1 VNVAVVGVGLIGG
14 SIGLAARQ
22 RLGAH
27 VRGFDPSATARETA
41 LAREAVTE
49 AFATVEEAVAGA
61 DFVFV
66 AAPVSILA
74 DVVQDVL
81 AAAGPDCVITDVGS
95 VKRAVVSRIDDPRF
109 IGGHP
114 LAGAETAGVEHA
126 RADLFQDATWYL
138 TPTPKTRGTAYERL
152 HRVITRLGAWPSA
165 IEPHTHDVVM
175 ASVSHLP
182 HVLANVLVAQA
193 ARVLSTEG
201 ERLPATGPS
210 FRDVTRVA
218 GASTSVWGG
227 IYRANADALVAAID
241 DLVERLTEAR
251 RMLAAGDAEGIAAWN
266 DAAREDRR
274 RLLESDLVG
283 GEVHELRVLVPNR
296 PGIVAEIA
304 LALGR
309 ATIDIVDMVLYPSSG
324 SHGTIALWIRSGG
337 IAEQAE
343 QLVRELGL
351 EVVRAHEA

>member
-1 VNVAVVGVGLIGG
+1 VKVAVVGVGLIGG

-27 VRGFDPSATARETA
+27 VSGCDPSAAARETA
-41 LAREAVTE
+41 VARGAVADAHDSVGEAVD
-49 AFATVEEAVAGA
+49 GA
-61 DFVFV
+61 DFAFV
-66 AAPVSILA
+66 AAPVQLLSRT
-74 DVVQDVL
+74 VSEVL
-81 AAAGPDCVITDVGS
+81 EAAGPACVVTDVGS
-95 VKRAVVSRIDDPRF
+95 VKRAIVAAVDDGRF

-114 LAGAETAGVEHA
+114 LAGAETSGVEHA
-126 RADLFQDATWYL
+126 RADLFADATWYL
-138 TPTPKTRGTAYERL
+138 TPTATTAGTSYERL
-152 HRVITRLGAWPSA
+152 HRLITRLGAWPAA
-165 IEPHTHDVVM
+165 IEPDTHDVVM

-193 ARVLSTEG
+193 ARVLGAEG

-218 GASTSVWGG
+218 GANSDLWGG
-227 IYRANADALVAAID
+227 IYRANADALAAAID
-241 DLVERLTEAR
+241 DLVARLTGVR
-251 RMLAAGDAEGIAAWN
+251 DQLTSGDDHGIRAWN

-274 RLLESDLVG
+274 RLLESDLAG

-309 ATIDIVDMVLYPSSG
+309 ATIDIADMALYPSSG
-324 SHGTIALWIRSGG
+324 SHGTVALWIRGSVV
-337 IAEQAE
+337 AEQAE
-343 QLVRELGL
+343 RLVRDLGL
-351 EVVRAHEA
+351 EVLRA

>member
-1 VNVAVVGVGLIGG
+1 VRVAVVGVGLIGG

-27 VRGFDPSATARETA
+27 VSGYDPSAAARETA
-41 LAREAVTE
+41 IARG
-49 AFATVEEAVAGA
+49 AVADAYDSIEGAVAEA

-66 AAPVSILA
+66 AAPVQTLA
-74 DVVQDVL
+74 ATVSEVL
-81 AAAGPDCVITDVGS
+81 AAAGPECVVSDVGS
-95 VKRAVVSRIDDPRF
+95 VKRAVVDEVGDARF

-114 LAGAETAGVEHA
+114 LAGAETSGVEHA
-126 RADLFQDATWYL
+126 RADLFADATWYL
-138 TPTPKTRGTAYERL
+138 TPTGVTMGTAYERL
-152 HRVITRLGAWPSA
+152 HRFITRLGAWPSA
-165 IEPHTHDVVM
+165 IEPDTHDVVM

-193 ARVLSTEG
+193 ARVLGEEG

-218 GASTSVWGG
+218 GANSVMWGG
-227 IYRANADALVAAID
+227 IYRANADALTAAID
-241 DLVERLTEAR
+241 DLVARLGR
-251 RMLAAGDAEGIAAWN
+251 FRDQLAGGDDAGIREWN
-266 DAAREDRR
+266 DAARDDRR
-274 RLLESDLVG
+274 RLLEADLAG

-309 ATIDIVDMVLYPSSG
+309 ATIDIVDMGLYPSSG
-324 SHGTIALWIRSGG
+324 SHGTVALWIRGG
-337 IAEQAE
+337 VVAQQAE
-343 QLVRELGL
+343 RLVRDLGL
-351 EVVRAHEA
+351 EVVRA

>member
-1 VNVAVVGVGLIGG
+1 VKVAVVGVGLIGG

-27 VRGFDPSATARETA
+27 VSGYDPSAMARETA
-41 LAREAVTE
+41 IARGAVLD
-49 AFATVEEAVAGA
+49 AHDSVASAVDGA
-61 DFVFV
+61 DFAFV
-66 AAPVSILA
+66 AAPVQS
-74 DVVQDVL
+74 L
-81 AAAGPDCVITDVGS
+81 AAMVSKVLDAAGDDCVVSDVGS
-95 VKRAVVSRIDDPRF
+95 VKRAVAGAIADPRF

-114 LAGAETAGVEHA
+114 LAGAETSGVEHA

-138 TPTPKTRGTAYERL
+138 TPTPAVHGIAYERL
-152 HRVITRLGAWPSA
+152 HRLITRIGAWPSA
-165 IEPHTHDVVM
+165 IEPDTHDVVM

-193 ARVLSTEG
+193 ARVLSAEG

-218 GASTSVWGG
+218 GANSVVWGG

-241 DLVERLTEAR
+241 DMVARLQSVRAQ
-251 RMLAAGDAEGIAAWN
+251 LAAGDDDGITAWN
-266 DAAREDRR
+266 DAARDDRR
-274 RLLESDLVG
+274 RLLESDLAG

-309 ATIDIVDMVLYPSSG
+309 ATIDIVDMGLYPSSG
-324 SHGTIALWIRSGG
+324 SHGTVALWIRGG
-337 IAEQAE
+337 VVAEQAE
-343 QLVRELGL
+343 RLVRALGL
-351 EVVRAHEA
+351 EVARA